1 MQNLR
6 LPVRTILLMLDP
18 AKSTC
23 PISPIEWYNLCKPHC
38 RKSMSTDSS
47 VVALAKH
54 AVNAQ
59 KLSLNKDTTE
69 RASMIL
75 LDALAVG
82 IAGSN
87 ATYADAV
94 HRAAPAWGMGGPCR
108 VLGRGDG
115 FPAQTAAFINGYQI
129 HGQEFDCVH
138 EGAVVHPMAG
148 ILATALAEVEQ
159 RSGGTDNTG
168 TAGRHFIKSICAAVD
183 IAIAVGLSSTQGLW
197 FFRPATASAFGA
209 AAMAAQL
216 RSFTLEQTIQAF
228 GHVYSQMCGTMQAH
242 TEGTAVL
249 PMQIGFNARN
259 AVIAA
264 DLVEAGISAPEDVID
279 GPYGYLQLFEPEGNI
294 APLIDALA
302 DTRRITE
309 LSYKPYPTGRA
320 THGGLDAI
328 QALQKQHGF
337 SAREVASVTLS
348 APPLIPRL
356 VNRPFSSEMAPN
368 TARLS
373 MQYTGAVALLRGTVG
388 LFDFSTDSL
397 HDAEIA
403 ELANRITVTDDGT
416 TDPNALQPQ
425 QITIALTNGEQVS
438 DTIVEVYG
446 SPVKPMDEAAHLSK
460 IKHCCDFAGLTD
472 ETTSSLI
479 ENGLQLDRRL
489 DIGRWLSDAW
499 RADTR

>member
-1 MQNLR
+1 MKDN
-6 LPVRTILLMLDP
+6 PVTI
-18 AKSTC
+18 
-23 PISPIEWYNLCKPHC
+23 
-38 RKSMSTDSS
+38 
-47 VVALAKH
+47 LAKH
-54 AVNAQ
+54 AINAQ
-59 KLSLNKDTTE
+59 QLSLDEDTTA

-94 HRAAPAWGMGGPCR
+94 HRVAPSWGMGGPCR

-115 FPAQTAAFINGYQI
+115 FPAQTAAFLNGYQI

-148 ILATALAEVEQ
+148 ILATTLAELE
-159 RSGGTDNTG
+159 RLSGGTDNTG
-168 TAGRHFIKSICAAVD
+168 LPGRRFIKSICAAVD
-183 IAIAVGLSSTQGLW
+183 ITIAVGLSSSQGLW

-209 AAMAAQL
+209 VAMAAQL
-216 RSFTLEQTIQAF
+216 RSFSLEQTVQAF

-242 TEGTAVL
+242 TEGAAVL

-264 DLVEAGISAPEDVID
+264 DLVEAGVSAPEDVID
-279 GPYGYLQLFEPEGNI
+279 GPYGYLQLIEPNGNI
-294 APLIDALA
+294 APLIEQLES
-302 DTRRITE
+302 TRRITE

-328 QALQKQHGF
+328 QALQKEHGF
-337 SAREVASVTLS
+337 SASDVRAVTLS

-356 VNRPFSSEMAPN
+356 VNRPFSSSMAPN

-373 MQYTGAVALLRGTVG
+373 MQYTGAIALLRGTVG
-388 LFDFSTDSL
+388 LFDFSTESL
-397 HDAEIA
+397 HDNEIA
-403 ELANRITVTDDGT
+403 DLASRITVVDDGT
-416 TDPNALQPQ
+416 EDPNALQPQ
-425 QITIALTNGEQVS
+425 QVTIALNSG
-438 DTIVEVYG
+438 DTLSTTITEVYG
-446 SPVKPMDEAAHLSK
+446 SPEKPMDEAAHLAK
-460 IKHCCDFAGLTD
+460 VRHCCEFAGLE
-472 ETTSSLI
+472 ETTITSLI

-489 DIGRWLSDAW
+489 DIGRWLGDAW
-499 RADTR
+499 RADIR